1 MSMKEIRFHGR
12 GGQGSVTAAQ
22 LLAIAAFHE
31 GKQSQAFPRFGVE
44 RRGAPVESFTR
55 ISDEKINIRSG
66 VYNPDIIVVLDSS
79 LIEDE
84 DVTNGLKSKG
94 TIIIN
99 TIKDPKEL
107 IKNHNNFNIFTVDAT
122 SIAMNIFQ
130 KPIVNTAILGAFA
143 SATKL
148 VSLESLGK
156 AIEERFG
163 RAQKLIDINKKAVKE
178 AYEKCQQ
185 K

>member
-1 MSMKEIRFHGR
+1 MKEIRIHGR
-12 GGQGSVTAAQ
+12 GGQGAVTAAQ
-22 LLAIAAFHE
+22 LLAIAAFYE

-55 ISDEKINIRSG
+55 ISDDKIDIRSG
-66 VYNPDIIVVLDSS
+66 IYNPDIIVVLDPS
-79 LIEDE
+79 LIEAE
-84 DVTNGLKSKG
+84 DVTAGLKPSG

-99 TIKDPKEL
+99 TTKAPREL
-107 IKNHNNFNIFTVDAT
+107 IKNHNNFKIFTADAT

-148 VSLESLGK
+148 VSLESLNK
-156 AIEERFG
+156 AIEERFE
-163 RAQKLIDINKKAVKE
+163 RSQKLIDLNKKAVKE
-178 AYEKCQQ
+178 AYEKCQL